1 MYKITETLKTFVSR
15 KKIADFTVTR
25 VFAAQ
30 NTENENDTIPRKQP
44 QSSQC
49 VVRVDQTYYG
59 GVPRKRGGNLQ
70 MFHRLLRLSTAEN
83 EENEPTLSHDV
94 SSEDKREDM
103 RNFSACV
110 TKDDFTSI
118 CLKATQEFIV
128 AKEMITNSRTLK
140 SSTSFTLRRKEN
152 LSATTEIAETM
163 KDFYTSA
170 NLLEHSDNS
179 PEFKPSTPLLEMEI

>member
-1 MYKITETLKTFVSR
+1 MVKFNLVPNSVFTPRLKC
-15 KKIADFTVTR
+15 I
-25 VFAAQ
+25 
-30 NTENENDTIPRKQP
+30 
-44 QSSQC
+44 SSILKLDKTTSFDLARWKSTN
-49 VVRVDQTYYG
+49 V
-59 GVPRKRGGNLQ
+59 
-70 MFHRLLRLSTAEN
+70 STAIETFNSRN
-83 EENEPTLSHDV
+83 EENEPTLSHDF

-103 RNFSACV
+103 RTFSARV